1 MRPATIMAETQIIEV
16 DSARLLKEFVL
27 FPTRLYRQDSCYVR
41 PLDSERIDFLSRDK
55 NPFFR
60 GARVK
65 LFLARRN
72 GETVGRISTC
82 VYYAHNELHE
92 EQMGFFGFFDTIDD
106 EQVGHALL
114 KVALI
119 TLKQEG
125 MEKMRGPAS
134 FSLNHECGFLI
145 EGFDEPTVMMMPYN
159 RPYQPRMAESF
170 GMEKVMDLYAYT
182 MSRYDPQPERIW
194 RVAERLAK
202 RSHATVRPVNLKRFD
217 EEVDLIRK
225 LYNEAW
231 EKNWGFVPLTDEEF
245 RYTAKLMKQIIDPDL
260 ALIAMVGSKP
270 VGFSLSLP
278 DMNQALRYIDGK
290 LLPFGALKLLW
301 HTKIRRKVRGM
312 RTITLGIL
320 PDYQK
325 VGIDALMHM
334 QTFKNGV
341 RKGYETSELSWIL
354 ETNDI
359 MNSLAVSLGSK
370 LYKKYRIVEIS
381 I

>member
-1 MRPATIMAETQIIEV
+1 MAEARIIEV
-16 DSARLLKEFVL
+16 DSPGLLKEFVL
-27 FPTRLYRQDSCYVR
+27 FPTRLYRKDPRYVR
-41 PLDSERIDFLSRDK
+41 PLDSERIEFLSPDK

-65 LFLARRN
+65 LFLALRD

-82 VYYAHNELHE
+82 VYYAHNEMHE
-92 EQMGFFGFFDTIDD
+92 EQVGFFGFFDTIDD
-106 EQVGHALL
+106 EEVGHALL

-134 FSLNHECGFLI
+134 FSLNHECGFMI
-145 EGFDEPTVMMMPYN
+145 EGFDEPTVILMPYN

-170 GMEKVMDLYAYT
+170 GMEKVMDLNAYT

-202 RSHATVRPVNLKRFD
+202 RSRAIVRPVNLKRFD
-217 EEVDLIRK
+217 DEVELIRV

-231 EKNWGFVPLTDEEF
+231 EKNWGFVPMTDEEF
-245 RYTAKLMKQIIDPDL
+245 RYTAVQLKQIIDPEL
-260 ALIAMVGSKP
+260 SLVAMVDSKA
-270 VGFSLSLP
+270 VGFSLSIP
-278 DMNQALRYIDGK
+278 DFNQALIHLNGT
-290 LLPFGALKLLW
+290 LFPLGALKLFW
-301 HTKIRRKVRGM
+301 HTKIRRKVRGL
-312 RTITLGIL
+312 RTITMGIL
-320 PDYQK
+320 PEYRK
-325 VGIDALMHM
+325 IGIDALMHM

-341 RKGYETSELSWIL
+341 RRGYETSELSWIL
-354 ETNDI
+354 ETNEM
-359 MNSLAVSLGSK
+359 MNSLAVSLGSR
-370 LYKKYRIVEIS
+370 LYKKFRIVEIS